1 MAGRTVKKDGKSW
14 YFVLTYGKK
23 ENGKPRQIKR
33 RGFKTKQEAL
43 KALHEL
49 EHSLMI
55 GAYTHPTKM
64 LYGEYLL
71 DQWLE
76 DKQTKVKKQTL
87 QTYRWLV
94 EKHIIPAIG
103 NIELTQ
109 LNPMLIQKL
118 YNRLTKEKRLSDENI
133 QKVHTLINDCR

>member
-43 KALHEL
+43 KSLHEH

-55 GAYTHPTKM
+55 RTYTHPTKM
-64 LYGEYLL
+64 LYREYLL

-76 DKQTKVKKQTL
+76 DK
-87 QTYRWLV
+87 
-94 EKHIIPAIG
+94 
-103 NIELTQ
+103 
-109 LNPMLIQKL
+109 
-118 YNRLTKEKRLSDENI
+118 
-133 QKVHTLINDCR
+133 